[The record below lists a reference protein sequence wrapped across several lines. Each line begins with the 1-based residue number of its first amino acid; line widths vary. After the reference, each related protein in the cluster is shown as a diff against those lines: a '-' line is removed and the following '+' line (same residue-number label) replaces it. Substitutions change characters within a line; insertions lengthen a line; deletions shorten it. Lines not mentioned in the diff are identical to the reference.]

1 MSESHN
7 EEDSTCIETPKSV
20 KRKKKT
26 GAEAVMA
33 EAVSVLADLKNK
45 PQTKDIEED
54 EDVVFGK
61 YLTSELRKIKDQ
73 RQKAFIK
80 FKIQS
85 LLFETQYGHGE
96 PSRNNFTTNQDQNC
110 SISSWTNVS
119 SGMTCTNL

>member
-26 GAEAVMA
+26 GSEAVMA

-54 EDVVFGK
+54 EDVIFGK
-61 YLTSELRKIKDQ
+61 YLTSELRKIIDQ

-85 LLFETQYGHGE
+85 LLFETQYGE
-96 PSRNNFTTNQDQNC
+96 PSRNNFTTNQDQSC
-110 SISSWTNVS
+110 SNSSWTNVS
-119 SGMTCTNL
+119 SGMTYKNL